1 MPGCGWV
8 WSGWEVTGLGVEGL
22 SGLCLGQGYVGPEV
36 PVCSCWPS
44 CFLSANTSSPAAV
57 GLRVLLN
64 GASHTNYEAPPG
76 SPGLLPSAACASTS
90 CSTPIGPP

>member
-22 SGLCLGQGYVGPEV
+22 SGLCLGQG
-36 PVCSCWPS
+36 VCGARGSC
-44 CFLSANTSSPAAV
+44 
-57 GLRVLLN
+57 VLLLAQLLPQCQYLLSGCCGAEGAAC
-64 GASHTNYEAPPG
+64 GASHELLRPHLGPRG
-76 SPGLLPSAACASTS
+76 SFPLACASTS